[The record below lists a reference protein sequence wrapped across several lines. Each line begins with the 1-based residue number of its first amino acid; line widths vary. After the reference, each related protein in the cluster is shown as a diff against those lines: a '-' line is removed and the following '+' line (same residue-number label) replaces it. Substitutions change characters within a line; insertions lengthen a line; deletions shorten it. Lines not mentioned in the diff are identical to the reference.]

1 MPIPGTRAPGLEDV
15 EWIDSRPDM
24 EDGTY
29 LLSFWQSSC
38 LDCFERL
45 QQVEEA
51 HRQHPGIEAVSV
63 HVPELGL
70 DMDAAR
76 KVAERMDAGHY
87 MAHDSDGAAAGRYG
101 SRNAP
106 RLFLLQDGVVEWQK
120 TSGNS
125 LEGLAGK
132 VEELTG
138 EGIDITEERGRDD
151 IYLGYAY
158 GAVNDGINFR
168 GEKELSLPRNIRE
181 GKAYLSGRWR
191 RERNCLEALD
201 GSMNIYQKASRA
213 GIVASVDG
221 MKDVEVT
228 VDGEPVPHRWA
239 GDDLRVEGGRSYVR
253 VTGRRMYSLI
263 DGPERRSEVG
273 IEPEKGARLYKV
285 GFR

>member
-1 MPIPGTRAPGLEDV
+1 MPIPGTGAPGLEEV
-15 EWIDSRPDM
+15 EWIDGRPDI

-38 LDCFERL
+38 MDCLERL
-45 QQVEEA
+45 HHLEEA

-76 KVAERMDAGHY
+76 RAAERVNAAHY
-87 MAHDSDGAAAGRYG
+87 MAHDPGGGAAERYG

-106 RLFLLQDGVVEWQK
+106 GIFLLQDGVVEWQK
-120 TSGNS
+120 TPGNS

-138 EGIDITEERGRDD
+138 EGIDIPEDGDRDD
-151 IYLGYAY
+151 IYLGYVY
-158 GAVNDGINFR
+158 GTVNDGVNFR
-168 GEKELSLPRNIRE
+168 GEKELSLPGNMRE
-181 GKAYLSGRWR
+181 GTAYLSGRWR
-191 RERNCLEALD
+191 RERNCIEALG
-201 GSMNIYQKASRA
+201 GSMKVYQKASRA
-213 GIVASVDG
+213 GIVASADG

-239 GDDLRVEGGRSYVR
+239 GDDLRVEGDRSYVR

-263 DGPERRSEVG
+263 DGPERRSEIG
-273 IEPEKGARLYKV
+273 LEPEKGARLYKV